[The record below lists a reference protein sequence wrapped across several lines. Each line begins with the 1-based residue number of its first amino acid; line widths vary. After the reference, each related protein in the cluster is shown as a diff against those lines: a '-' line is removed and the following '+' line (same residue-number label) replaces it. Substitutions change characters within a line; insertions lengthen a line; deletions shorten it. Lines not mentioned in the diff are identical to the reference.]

1 MPSPAKTKAKNAS
14 WLVFER
20 AVGVAIGFFVMTIV
34 ARHLGPAGFG
44 AYTYLFGLVAL
55 FAPLAGFGL
64 SEITMRHVAA
74 DPDNAHAMLGA
85 ALVIQA
91 GGALVG
97 AGLAILSVAAFG
109 GPAGVTTLLIAV
121 ASLRLLAQ
129 PGEVFNAWFTARER
143 MGWVV
148 VPRILAALAIA
159 AATLMLVLRE
169 AGLDAFVSMR
179 SAEAALLA
187 VAALLAYAVATGAV
201 PVPRFDRARLASL
214 VREGWPL
221 MLSGFAVIIYMR
233 IDQVMLGH
241 LSTETE
247 LGLYGVAVRV
257 ADAALVVPV
266 ALRASFFASI
276 LRAHKAGPEAFERQS
291 QRLYDVMFV
300 AGVGTMLAVGLAS
313 YLLFEPVF
321 GADYAMGLP
330 MVLVLLLA
338 LPWVAL
344 GSGRGPILIAQG
356 WLWTTTATTALAA
369 GANVVLNLLLIPRY
383 GGIGAAAATVV
394 YYWLASH
401 GSSLMFKH
409 LRPTGRAMTRS
420 LNIFAAAARIL
431 RAFKAEAQE

>member
-1 MPSPAKTKAKNAS
+1 MERSRSERDRFVTRIDRRMRWNHRCARLGRLLGATGGLQAAVYDATFRSDAEAVSYFYALTNDHLPDLDHPT
-14 WLVFER
+14 WLNEKIRWQFLHHR
-20 AVGVAIGFFVMTIV
+20 NPLMSLAADKIAVREYLLHKQ
-34 ARHLGPAGFG
+34 AR
-44 AYTYLFGLVAL
+44 
-55 FAPLAGFGL
+55 
-64 SEITMRHVAA
+64 VAA
-74 DPDNAHAMLGA
+74 PAM
-85 ALVIQA
+85 I
-91 GGALVG
+91 
-97 AGLAILSVAAFG
+97 
-109 GPAGVTTLLIAV
+109 
-121 ASLRLLAQ
+121 
-129 PGEVFNAWFTARER
+129 
-143 MGWVV
+143 
-148 VPRILAALAIA
+148 
-159 AATLMLVLRE
+159 
-169 AGLDAFVSMR
+169 
-179 SAEAALLA
+179 
-187 VAALLAYAVATGAV
+187 ATGAV

-356 WLWTTTATTALAA
+356 WLWTTTATTAMAA
-369 GANVVLNLLLIPRY
+369 LVNVGLNFALIPQY

-394 YYWLASH
+394 SYWLAGH
-401 GSSLMFKH
+401 GSSFLFAY

-420 LNIFAAAARIL
+420 LNIFGAVSRIL
-431 RAFKAEAQE
+431 RALKAGDAE